1 MFLWPFL
8 RSPQTPSGQWPN
20 ICLALLQRYPQ
31 WLYIFLSQADWC
43 LRVSSLLLV
52 LSLYIFIIKSTSINI
67 PLCDTSSSVLH
78 YNLCPSTDINICL
91 HWSTKLFCLLPCDS
105 CQKEWAV
112 HLEVTR
118 KLVLTLSLVAFSVC
132 CVLNASFTTSTDLN
146 YLSITFC
153 KSPSCD
159 KSYNTFKNLKF
170 RFLNIQFP
178 YVHHDALLL
187 SLFCV
192 ECYIHQNKVRLSSF
206 FDSMFSLSSLY
217 FFWSTNKK
225 IIHLF
230 QWRSSLCYEC
240 ILFVLCLTFCV

>member
-105 CQKEWAV
+105 CQKEGAV

-132 CVLNASFTTSTDLN
+132 CVLNASFT
-146 YLSITFC
+146 
-153 KSPSCD
+153 
-159 KSYNTFKNLKF
+159 NLKF

-192 ECYIHQNKVRLSSF
+192 ECYIHQNKVRLSCF

>member
-1 MFLWPFL
+1 MLADCLVSLFVSLFGCLLQWYNLESMCSLVASIPL
-8 RSPQTPSGQWPN
+8 RGIWLKSLRVLVLLSFQQKCSSGLSSEVLKLLVVNRPN

-43 LRVSSLLLV
+43 LRVSSLFLV

-91 HWSTKLFCLLPCDS
+91 HWSTKLSCLLPCDS

-112 HLEVTR
+112 HLEMTR

-159 KSYNTFKNLKF
+159 KSCNTFKNLKF
-170 RFLNIQFP
+170 RFLNLI
-178 YVHHDALLL
+178 
-187 SLFCV
+187 SFCA
-192 ECYIHQNKVRLSSF
+192 
-206 FDSMFSLSSLY
+206 
-217 FFWSTNKK
+217 
-225 IIHLF
+225 
-230 QWRSSLCYEC
+230 
-240 ILFVLCLTFCV
+240 